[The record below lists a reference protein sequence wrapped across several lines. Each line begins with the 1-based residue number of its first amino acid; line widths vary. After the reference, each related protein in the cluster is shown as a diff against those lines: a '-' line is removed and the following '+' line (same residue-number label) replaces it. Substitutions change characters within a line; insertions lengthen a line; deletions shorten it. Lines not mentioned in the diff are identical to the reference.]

1 MYKEIIFI
9 ENYFN
14 IKDLFI
20 IIFGYTFVYCINIGY
35 GMHCGL
41 GDGVGG
47 SCSLCCCRI
56 QLPVVINLTSVGVII
71 FILTKYEVSWLP
83 VCKGLYWS
91 WYTDNVIVE
100 IRFRMSQFLFCTH
113 KMPIMDSGVERAIYW
128 ATKWTRVISEWKTGQ
143 FYGHIKLQD

>member
-1 MYKEIIFI
+1 MGTLSYIALI
-9 ENYFN
+9 
-14 IKDLFI
+14 L
-20 IIFGYTFVYCINIGY
+20 GMGCIV
-35 GMHCGL
+35 GL
-41 GDGVGG
+41 GMVVGWGCGVLF
-47 SCSLCCCRI
+47 SLLLSNSI
-56 QLPVVINLTSVGVII
+56 TSSYKFGVII

-143 FYGHIKLQD
+143 LYGHIKLQD